1 MAYDKRLG
9 FDPSDVTTFNYRSG
23 IEYKGKF
30 IELKNMTEEDK
41 AKTLSR
47 AFAPAMA
54 IVNPGWD
61 IKLDPECY
69 NVDYD
74 KYLEGAVPIESLTKA
89 GRERLRK
96 QAAT

>member
-23 IEYKGKF
+23 INYNGMF
-30 IELKNMTEEDK
+30 IELKNMTEADK

-61 IKLDPECY
+61 IKLNPECY
-69 NVDYD
+69 TVDYD
-74 KYLEGAVPIESLTKA
+74 KYIDGAVPIDSLTKA
-89 GRERLRK
+89 GQNKPEEM
-96 QAAT
+96 AAT